1 MASRVLA
8 LVEHPAEKPPQPAKV
23 PESPAATPRRFADEW

>member
-8 LVEHPAEKPPQPAKV
+8 LVEYPATDQNIGEEVIGPQPGI
-23 PESPAATPRRFADEW
+23 